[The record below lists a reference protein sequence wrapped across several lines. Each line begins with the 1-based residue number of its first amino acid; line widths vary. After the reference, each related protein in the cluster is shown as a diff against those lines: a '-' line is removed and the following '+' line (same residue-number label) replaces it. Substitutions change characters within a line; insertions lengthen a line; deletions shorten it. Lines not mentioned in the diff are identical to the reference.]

1 MTLTDGIV
9 IALIFSGAVYGALRG
24 LRPALYLVVTFLATL
39 LAVMLLTGPLERLI
53 LDVTKVGSSTYPDAP
68 GVAVLILEDQP
79 GAAYAAAL
87 IPTFLAA
94 FCLFAL
100 GLGGVLLG
108 RFLTSPSKGSVSRIF
123 GFLCGSVA
131 GASASLLFA
140 VQLVRLPWPPAAA
153 MFRGSLIINAIQHW
167 AEFLL
172 PAIAGGA

>member
-9 IALIFSGAVYGALRG
+9 IALIFSGAVYGAFRG
-24 LRPALYLVVTFLATL
+24 LRPALYLLVTFLASL
-39 LAVMLLTGPLERLI
+39 MAVMLLTGPFERLI
-53 LDVTKVGSSTYPDAP
+53 LDVAKVGAGSYPGAP

-100 GLGGVLLG
+100 GLGGVMLG
-108 RFLTSPSKGSVSRIF
+108 KFLTDPSKGYASRIF
-123 GFLCGSVA
+123 GFLVGSAA
-131 GASASLLFA
+131 GVSASLLFA

-167 AEFLL
+167 AAFLL
-172 PAIAGGA
+172 PAVAGGA